1 MKPFE
6 INRQCGNLEVLVK
19 ITDSMVQEYGCR
31 VKYDG
36 VTGLVDLVGEA
47 YCKDVVA
54 EVVKDRV
61 QPHFR
66 RSAP

>member
-6 INRQCGNLEVLVK
+6 INEQSGNLEILAK
-19 ITDSMVQEYGCR
+19 ITDSLVQDYGCR
-31 VKYDG
+31 VKYDR

-61 QPHFR
+61 QPYLFEL
-66 RSAP
+66 